1 MPGPPPKHPSRR
13 SRSRSSDV
21 VALPAEGRVDPA
33 PRWPLGPDVNQAA
46 ELEFQRDRISALSAE
61 LAESEDRR
69 ERGRLKQQL
78 DRAVMAEGV
87 LALKI
92 EQARDAEVE
101 LWELLWSTPQAIMW
115 EQSAA
120 FGRMVAQFVRWN
132 VRAEQGDI
140 KAAPEARLRGAEL
153 GLTPMALLRLRRDIA
168 ETEAAEGR
176 ERDARERRAARPA
189 RPLAGTVDP
198 RELLG

>member
-1 MPGPPPKHPSRR
+1 M
-13 SRSRSSDV
+13 
-21 VALPAEGRVDPA
+21 
-33 PRWPLGPDVNQAA
+33 
-46 ELEFQRDRISALSAE
+46 SAE

-78 DRAVMAEGV
+78 DRAAMAEGV

-101 LWELLWSTPQAIMW
+101 LWDLLWRTPQAIMW
-115 EQSAA
+115 DQSEA

-153 GLTPMALLRLRRDIA
+153 GLTPLSLLRLRRDIA

-176 ERDARERRAARPA
+176 EKDARERRAAR
-189 RPLAGTVDP
+189 RPKAQVETIDP